1 MILHKS
7 LFLKTVTASE
17 IMGVYEERY
26 GKEPLITLEEKPPES
41 GYIYAGEMA
50 GKNDLKIYVSGND
63 ERVLLTAVFDN
74 LGKGAS
80 AAAVQNMNIMLGEEE
95 TKGLL

>member
-1 MILHKS
+1 
-7 LFLKTVTASE
+7 
-17 IMGVYEERY
+17 
-26 GKEPLITLEEKPPES
+26 
-41 GYIYAGEMA
+41 MA